1 MAADDVPPAPAPAPA
16 DLPEDVDQAR
26 ARLYAAPLADFV
38 AARDALVQA
47 LKGEGRADDAKA
59 VKALRKPS
67 RPAWI
72 LDAGFRADPDGTE
85 RLAAAV
91 NDVVEAQAGR
101 GDMRDATRGLRD
113 AAQAVAKA
121 AGDAAQEAGVNI
133 DRSTLVPAVLAVV
146 ADPVA
151 FAELRQGQLAELPTA
166 GALDVLTNPPPL
178 LPVSPAA
185 VAAALERDRPAEPTP
200 PPDDL
205 ATRRQARAAV
215 AAAEQAATDAR
226 RAADEADRAVTEA
239 RATLEAAE
247 KAFARA
253 ETDVKTARQSLHDAQ
268 QQAKTLR
275 ATARDTDRT
284 LSHTRKR
291 SPTD

>member
-1 MAADDVPPAPAPAPA
+1 MADDA
-16 DLPEDVDQAR
+16 DLPSDLDQAR
-26 ARLYAAPLADFV
+26 ARLYAEPLADFV
-38 AARDALVQA
+38 TSRDALVKA

-85 RLAAAV
+85 RLAAAINEV
-91 NDVVEAQAGR
+91 IEAQAGR
-101 GDMRDATRGLRD
+101 GDMRDATRSLRD

-121 AGDAAQEAGVNI
+121 AGDAAKSAGVNI

-178 LPVSPAA
+178 LPVSPSA
-185 VAAALERDRPAEPTP
+185 VAAALERDQPAP
-200 PPDDL
+200 PPAPVDL
-205 ATRRQARAAV
+205 ATRRKAREAV
-215 AAAEQAATDAR
+215 TAAEQAATDAR
-226 RAADEADRAVTEA
+226 RAADDADKDVTAA
-239 RATLEAAE
+239 RAALETAE
-247 KAFARA
+247 EAFRQA
-253 ETDVKTARQSLHDAQ
+253 ESDVKSARQALHDAQ
-268 QQAKTLR
+268 QTAKSLR
-275 ATARDTDRT
+275 TTARDTDRA
-284 LSHTRKR
+284 LSQARKK

>member
-1 MAADDVPPAPAPAPA
+1 MAADDDAAPDAA
-16 DLPEDVDQAR
+16 DLPDDVEQAR
-26 ARLYAAPLADFV
+26 ARLYAEPLSDFV
-38 AARDALVQA
+38 AARDGLVKALRGA
-47 LKGEGRADDAKA
+47 GRADDAKA

-91 NDVVEAQAGR
+91 NEVIEAQAGR
-101 GDMRDATRGLRD
+101 GDMRDATRSLRD
-113 AAQAVAKA
+113 AAQAAAKA
-121 AGDAAQEAGVNI
+121 AGDAAKEAGVNI

-151 FAELRQGQLAELPTA
+151 FAELRQGQLADLPAA

-200 PPDDL
+200 APVDL
-205 ATRRQARAAV
+205 ATRRKAREAV
-215 AAAEQAATDAR
+215 AAAEKAATEAR
-226 RAADEADRAVTEA
+226 RAADEADKAVTKA

-247 KAFARA
+247 KAFHQA

-268 QQAKTLR
+268 QEAKTLR
-275 ATARDTDRT
+275 ATARESDRT
-284 LSHTRKR
+284 LSQSRKK